1 MALRPEMETTMSKT
15 NETARAVEMNEVSRE
30 LTAVELEDVSG
41 GEKTLTARAKI
52 VDGRF
57 EVMPHL

>member
-15 NETARAVEMNEVSRE
+15 NETDTAIEMNEASRE

-41 GEKTLTARAKI
+41 GGKTIGGHAKI
-52 VDGRF
+52 IDGRF
-57 EVMPHL
+57 QVMPHL